1 MKLGWL
7 IFAIV
12 TLALA
17 TWGSI
22 DVNREVAK
30 IADAMKQNASNYE
43 QECISKGY
51 TIIGEVVE

>member
-12 TLALA
+12 TLVLSA
-17 TWGSI
+17 WGAV
-22 DVNREVAK
+22 DVIHEVSR
-30 IADAMKQNASNYE
+30 IADAMEKNASNYE

-51 TIIGEVVE
+51 LITQEVVK